1 MVIIKLRQIFIIF
14 VFSLVVFL
22 HFHSDRF
29 RLVKSRKTLLF
40 KVKWAWFCLR
50 KRLALC
56 ICLLAPGMLEAGLR
70 RHGCTSSLVSNCFS
84 LLFPCSNTE
93 IPRWQ
98 RKILWQLEKM
108 TFSDHLKTLHDHFVC
123 RFDFLLYNNTDGLD
137 FYFWSLLQWVLSLGL
152 CWRHSLGERLI
163 CRAGTAGFSDWH
175 GSELVLQKARS
186 QLYTLVCMLSLFV
199 PFFLQLTVV
208 TEVIICKQPTWNI
221 VNLKADFGQIIELLV
236 P

>member
-1 MVIIKLRQIFIIF
+1 MVIIKLRLILIIF

-29 RLVKSRKTLLF
+29 SLVKSRKTLLF
-40 KVKWAWFCLR
+40 KVKWAWFCPR
-50 KRLALC
+50 NRLALC

-108 TFSDHLKTLHDHFVC
+108 TFSDYLKTLHDHFVC

-152 CWRHSLGERLI
+152 CWI
-163 CRAGTAGFSDWH
+163 AVFSDWH

>member
-1 MVIIKLRQIFIIF
+1 MVIIKLRLILIIF

-29 RLVKSRKTLLF
+29 SLVKSRKTLLF
-40 KVKWAWFCLR
+40 KVKWAWFCPR
-50 KRLALC
+50 NRLALC

-152 CWRHSLGERLI
+152 CWHHSLGERLI
-163 CRAGTAGFSDWH
+163 CRA
-175 GSELVLQKARS
+175 ELQF
-186 QLYTLVCMLSLFV
+186 LVIDMVQSWSYKKLDHSFTHSSACCHCLCHSFYSSL
-199 PFFLQLTVV
+199 
-208 TEVIICKQPTWNI
+208 WW
-221 VNLKADFGQIIELLV
+221 LKL
-236 P
+236 